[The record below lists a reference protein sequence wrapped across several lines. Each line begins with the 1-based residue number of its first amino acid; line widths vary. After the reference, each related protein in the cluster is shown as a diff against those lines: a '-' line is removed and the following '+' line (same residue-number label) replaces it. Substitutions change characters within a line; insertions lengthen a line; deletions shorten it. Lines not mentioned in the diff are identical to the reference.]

1 MGRKLFFFEIWKTI
15 DHRIK
20 KSFKAAAAGPMES
33 ITREMYIFFNNQR
46 TTINKLNNLKPIN
59 PVEKKKETRQTTI
72 SVTRTRNSFKINRNL
87 TLNGKIRLLFLKFG
101 KLILPFGAV

>member
-59 PVEKKKETRQTTI
+59 PVEKKKKHDKRRFQSREQETR
-72 SVTRTRNSFKINRNL
+72 
-87 TLNGKIRLLFLKFG
+87 LKS
-101 KLILPFGAV
+101 IEI